1 MHNKTAHLLI
11 NIKII
16 IFRAMGIKINQ
27 IMGFS
32 GQMQDL
38 LMSIFF
44 FFLGSPFSWSKSC
57 THQAEGGDK
66 YKRQEY

>member
-27 IMGFS
+27 ILGFS
-32 GQMQDL
+32 GQMRDL
-38 LMSIFF
+38 LMSFFF
-44 FFLGSPFSWSKSC
+44 FFLNPFSCRKSS
-57 THQAEGGDK
+57 THQAKGDDK
-66 YKRQEY
+66 YEKQEY